1 MAHSLADWSLA
12 STITLNMVHKDSGM
26 RKSVE
31 RLLLVSLD
39 SNAALVLKENK
50 ELERRV
56 SAHLNTAIWRQVW
69 IHDW

>member
-31 RLLLVSLD
+31 RLLLVNLD
-39 SNAALVLKENK
+39 SNAALVLKAYK
-50 ELERRV
+50 ELERRGKKV
-56 SAHLNTAIWRQVW
+56 NVKYCNMKTSVNP
-69 IHDW
+69 